1 MESFWNK
8 LNFSVLPMRGTR
20 DIKSL
25 DYDPVAGLVYWID
38 NGSNKCNGA
47 QRRKG
52 PNRNRL
58 GFAIQC

>member
-52 PNRNRL
+52 PNRNR
-58 GFAIQC
+58 

>member
-1 MESFWNK
+1 
-8 LNFSVLPMRGTR
+8 MRGTR

-58 GFAIQC
+58 GFAIQYQFNRLTNNKMMSI

>member
-1 MESFWNK
+1 
-8 LNFSVLPMRGTR
+8 MRGTR

-58 GFAIQC
+58 GLQFNTNLID